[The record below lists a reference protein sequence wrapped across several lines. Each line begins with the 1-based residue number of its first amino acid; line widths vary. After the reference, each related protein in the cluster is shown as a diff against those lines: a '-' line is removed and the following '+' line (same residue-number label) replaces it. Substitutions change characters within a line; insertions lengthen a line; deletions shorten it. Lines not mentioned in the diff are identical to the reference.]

1 VINNFA
7 GKITLSLA
15 MFMFTDNRLVDAN
28 NIFFKFLFPVQ
39 SIFTIYHYFTK
50 IGSKQPLETQ
60 PVLVIAPDT
69 GVIANA
75 WLPDLERSLENVT
88 VSHALS
94 KEVSNLS
101 IF

>member
-1 VINNFA
+1 
-7 GKITLSLA
+7 
-15 MFMFTDNRLVDAN
+15 
-28 NIFFKFLFPVQ
+28 VQ
-39 SIFTIYHYFTK
+39 SIFTIYYYFTK
-50 IGSKQPLETQ
+50 IGSKQPLGTQ

-69 GVIANA
+69 GVVANT
-75 WLPDLERSLENVT
+75 WLFDLERSLENVT

>member
-1 VINNFA
+1 
-7 GKITLSLA
+7 
-15 MFMFTDNRLVDAN
+15 
-28 NIFFKFLFPVQ
+28 VQ

-50 IGSKQPLETQ
+50 IGLKQPLGTQ
-60 PVLVIAPDT
+60 SILVIAPDT
-69 GVIANA
+69 GMVANA
-75 WLPDLERSLENVT
+75 WLSDLEHSLENVI

>member
-1 VINNFA
+1 
-7 GKITLSLA
+7 
-15 MFMFTDNRLVDAN
+15 M
-28 NIFFKFLFPVQ
+28 Q

-50 IGSKQPLETQ
+50 IGSKQSLGTQ
-60 PVLVIAPDT
+60 PVLVITPDT
-69 GVIANA
+69 GVIANT
-75 WLPDLERSLENVT
+75 WLLDLERSLKNVT